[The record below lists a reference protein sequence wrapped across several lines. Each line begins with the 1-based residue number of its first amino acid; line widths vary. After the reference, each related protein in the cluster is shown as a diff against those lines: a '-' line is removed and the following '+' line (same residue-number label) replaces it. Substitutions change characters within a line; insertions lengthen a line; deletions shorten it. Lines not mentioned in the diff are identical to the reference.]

1 MSIITQRHRG
11 PAQQPPQRVA
21 RLQLKHRP
29 QYKPKASRQN
39 RATIFQEHVYAE
51 RNTPL
56 TTIVSN
62 IKCASESSLC
72 IQYRIYNSK
81 SEFLLI
87 PANGPPSLPPPTT
100 QKKMEKEK
108 DGVSEKSSS
117 GDAFSRPRPV
127 SFRAKPHAWA
137 LLRGRNKS
145 YSLGHYSGE
154 KAAQNLNM
162 VLSSEVGVG
171 CSLLDM
177 DTEGQKRDCTVPL
190 CRIQS
195 SPARASVFELEKE
208 FLS

>member
-1 MSIITQRHRG
+1 MT
-11 PAQQPPQRVA
+11 
-21 RLQLKHRP
+21 L
-29 QYKPKASRQN
+29 
-39 RATIFQEHVYAE
+39 
-51 RNTPL
+51 
-56 TTIVSN
+56 
-62 IKCASESSLC
+62 
-72 IQYRIYNSK
+72 
-81 SEFLLI
+81 
-87 PANGPPSLPPPTT
+87 
-100 QKKMEKEK
+100 QKKQEKQDKEK
-108 DGVSEKSSS
+108 NGAADTPS
-117 GDAFSRPRPV
+117 GGEACPRPRPV

-162 VLSSEVGVG
+162 VLTSEVTVG

-195 SPARASVFELEKE
+195 SPARPSVFEFEKE